1 MVKVAIGGGED
12 AAGEAVEWV
21 GRIGREGS
29 GMRGTPLRMVVVLL
43 GSTNC
48 EQRSSE
54 YLWVEKTVSLECL

>member
-1 MVKVAIGGGED
+1 MKVAIRGGVG
-12 AAGEAVEWV
+12 AAGEAVELV
-21 GRIGREGS
+21 GRIGREGE
-29 GMRGTPLRMVVVLL
+29 GMRGTPLRMVGVVL